1 MRPFVLY
8 AAGVTAVL
16 AQLWLET
23 NTGPDNLGL
32 LEWERD
38 TTAAELE
45 AEALDRAIKYGKLG
59 HGYGLTASLKLVG
72 LQLQMLGTDA
82 AMAAGHRAA
91 SLMGIGPDRL
101 PEIFLKPFT
110 KAPPGVN
117 VTVEVRLPS
126 AAVSAGAAFVQQKGL
141 GPMSA
146 TSGPM
151 SAFTKPS
158 YAGRE
163 LVELEQEVHVYER
176 AGGTC
181 RVAGANISRAVCMTK
196 MYSEG
201 RTVFVLEADEWDT
214 LALQTLGE

>member
-1 MRPFVLY
+1 
-8 AAGVTAVL
+8 
-16 AQLWLET
+16 
-23 NTGPDNLGL
+23 
-32 LEWERD
+32 
-38 TTAAELE
+38 
-45 AEALDRAIKYGKLG
+45 
-59 HGYGLTASLKLVG
+59 
-72 LQLQMLGTDA
+72 
-82 AMAAGHRAA
+82 
-91 SLMGIGPDRL
+91 
-101 PEIFLKPFT
+101 
-110 KAPPGVN
+110 
-117 VTVEVRLPS
+117 
-126 AAVSAGAAFVQQKGL
+126 
-141 GPMSA
+141 
-146 TSGPM
+146 M